1 MARTKNSTK
10 NIKES
15 VEKVIETSIEEEPIN
30 EESVGLLDEPGAPIV
45 PKKIFHDN
53 DYVMCKSIIAG
64 GLNITCRSS
73 NYYRFVEY
81 GGKCE
86 IEYRDL
92 VELIRIHSDHIFLP
106 RIIIEDEDFL
116 EQFPQVKKF
125 YDSLYTTDDLR
136 IILGLPNEKMEF
148 EIKKLPQEMFET
160 LRGLAS
166 GMISS
171 GEIDSVNKIKCL
183 SKIFNADYNLLS
195 EMFES

>member
-1 MARTKNSTK
+1 MARTKTASK

-15 VEKVIETSIEEEPIN
+15 VEKEIIE

-53 DYVMCKSIIAG
+53 DYIMCKSIIAG

-81 GGKCE
+81 GGECE

-136 IILGLPNEKMEF
+136 IILGLPNDKMEF
-148 EIKKLPQEMFET
+148 EIQKLPHEMFET

-171 GEIDSVNKIKCL
+171 GEIDSVNKIRCL
-183 SKIFNADYNLLS
+183 SKIFDADFNLLS

>member
-1 MARTKNSTK
+1 MARTKTTSK
-10 NIKES
+10 NTKES
-15 VEKVIETSIEEEPIN
+15 VEKEIIE

-53 DYVMCKSIIAG
+53 DYIMCKSIIAG

-81 GGKCE
+81 GGECE

-136 IILGLPNEKMEF
+136 IILGLPNDKMEF
-148 EIKKLPQEMFET
+148 EIQKLPHEMFET

-171 GEIDSVNKIKCL
+171 GEIDSVNKIRCL
-183 SKIFNADYNLLS
+183 SKIFDADFNLLS

>member
-1 MARTKNSTK
+1 MARTKTTSK
-10 NIKES
+10 NTKES
-15 VEKVIETSIEEEPIN
+15 VEKEIIEEK
-30 EESVGLLDEPGAPIV
+30 SVGLLDEPGAPIV

-53 DYVMCKSIIAG
+53 DYIMCKSIIAG

-81 GGKCE
+81 GGECE

-136 IILGLPNEKMEF
+136 IILGLPNDKMEF
-148 EIKKLPQEMFET
+148 EIQKLPHEMFET

-166 GMISS
+166 SMISS
-171 GEIDSVNKIKCL
+171 GEIDSVNKIRCL
-183 SKIFNADYNLLS
+183 SKIFDADFNLLS

>member
-1 MARTKNSTK
+1 MARTKTTSK
-10 NIKES
+10 NTKES
-15 VEKVIETSIEEEPIN
+15 VEKEIIEEESI
-30 EESVGLLDEPGAPIV
+30 GLLDEPSVPIV

-53 DYVMCKSIIAG
+53 DYIMCKSIIAG

-81 GGKCE
+81 GGECE

-136 IILGLPNEKMEF
+136 IILGLPNDKMEF
-148 EIKKLPQEMFET
+148 EIQKLPHEMFET

-166 GMISS
+166 SMISS
-171 GEIDSVNKIKCL
+171 GEIDSVNKIRCL
-183 SKIFNADYNLLS
+183 SKIFDADFNLLS

>member
-1 MARTKNSTK
+1 MARTKTASK

-15 VEKVIETSIEEEPIN
+15 VEKEIIE

-53 DYVMCKSIIAG
+53 DYIMCKSIIAG

-136 IILGLPNEKMEF
+136 IILGLPNDKMEF
-148 EIKKLPQEMFET
+148 EIQKLPHEMFET

-171 GEIDSVNKIKCL
+171 GEIDSVNKIRCL
-183 SKIFNADYNLLS
+183 SKIFDADFNLLS

>member
-1 MARTKNSTK
+1 MARTKTTSK
-10 NIKES
+10 NTKES
-15 VEKVIETSIEEEPIN
+15 VEKEIIEEK
-30 EESVGLLDEPGAPIV
+30 SVGLLDEPGAPIV

-53 DYVMCKSIIAG
+53 DYIMCKSIIAG

-81 GGKCE
+81 GGECE

-136 IILGLPNEKMEF
+136 IILGLPNDKMEF
-148 EIKKLPQEMFET
+148 EIQKLPHEMFET

-171 GEIDSVNKIKCL
+171 GEIDSVNKIRCL
-183 SKIFNADYNLLS
+183 SKIFDADFNLLS

>member
-1 MARTKNSTK
+1 MARTKTASK

-15 VEKVIETSIEEEPIN
+15 VEKEIIEEK
-30 EESVGLLDEPGAPIV
+30 SVGLLDEPGAPIV

-53 DYVMCKSIIAG
+53 DYIMCKSIIAG

-81 GGKCE
+81 GGECE

-136 IILGLPNEKMEF
+136 IILGLPNDKMEF
-148 EIKKLPQEMFET
+148 EIQKLPHEMFET

-171 GEIDSVNKIKCL
+171 GEIDSVNKIRCL
-183 SKIFNADYNLLS
+183 SKIFDADFNLLS

>member
-1 MARTKNSTK
+1 MSRTKNVSK
-10 NIKES
+10 NNIES
-15 VEKVIETSIEEEPIN
+15 VEEKKIEISN
-30 EESVGLLDEPGAPIV
+30 KEESVGLSDEFSEPIV
-45 PKKIFHDN
+45 PKKVFHDG
-53 DYVMCKSIIAG
+53 DYIMCRSIIAG

-116 EQFPQVKKF
+116 EQFPQVRKF
-125 YDSLYTTDDLR
+125 YSSLYTTDDLR
-136 IILGLPNEKMEF
+136 MILGLPNDKMEF
-148 EIKKLPQEMFET
+148 EIKKLPLEMFET
-160 LRGLAS
+160 LRGLTS
-166 GMISS
+166 EMISS
-171 GEIDSVNKIKCL
+171 GEIDSVNKIRCL
-183 SKIFNADYNLLS
+183 SKVFNADFNLIS